1 MGGRLRLT
9 GRQAGRRR
17 QRRLPVLPVVA
28 AMSLPPPR
36 RRSASASAPCE
47 VQQRVQ
53 VCPPLRAQR
62 DRVPAVVHVDGSTR
76 PQSVTARDNPRLHR
90 LLELFA
96 AKTGVPM
103 VINTSFN
110 TAWEPV
116 VCSPQDAL
124 ASFLQLGA
132 DHLVMGDFIVE
143 RHALER
149 RRAVVR

>member
-1 MGGRLRLT
+1 VRDRINLMKGRAWWRPLGPSVL
-9 GRQAGRRR
+9 AGAEPDWFESPFPSPFMLFS
-17 QRRLPVLPVVA
+17 QKV
-28 AMSLPPPR
+28 
-36 RRSASASAPCE
+36 
-47 VQQRVQ
+47 
-53 VCPPLRAQR
+53 LRAQR

-149 RRAVVR
+149 RRAMAR